1 MVIPNFRIKGFEQ
14 LVIEIGS
21 GDGRLLRNLSLKK
34 EGKKTFFIGI
44 EIDSSLH
51 QKASQSLTKG
61 TSNLFFIND
70 SFENIL
76 KNLND
81 NSVDKILIVLPQPKY
96 IDLGCQH
103 FWIPIYKIIL
113 KKIKSSGTLLLVTE
127 YLDELLQPV
136 EIKKFL
142 EWKENLS
149 FIFVNLGYK
158 IIQSMDGIPEGYSSF
173 YLEKFQN
180 DPIRIKIF
188 TILLGKTSL
197 RDYKNSIK

>member
-1 MVIPNFRIKGFEQ
+1 MVIPDYRNKGYEH

-21 GDGRLLRNLSLKK
+21 GDGSLLRNLSLKK

-44 EIDSSLH
+44 EIDGSSH
-51 QKASQSLTKG
+51 QKASKYLTQG

-81 NSVDKILIVLPQPKY
+81 NSVDKILIVLPHPKY
-96 IDLGCQH
+96 IDLDCQN
-103 FWIPIYKIIL
+103 FWVPIYKIIL
-113 KKIKSSGTLLLVTE
+113 NKIKSSGTLLLVTE

-136 EIKKFL
+136 ENKKFL

-149 FIFVNLGYK
+149 HIFVAIGFK
-158 IIQSMDGIPEGYSSF
+158 IIQRMDGIPEGYSSF

-188 TILLGKTSL
+188 TIILGKGSL
-197 RDYKNSIK
+197 

>member
-1 MVIPNFRIKGFEQ
+1 MIPNFRIKGFEQ